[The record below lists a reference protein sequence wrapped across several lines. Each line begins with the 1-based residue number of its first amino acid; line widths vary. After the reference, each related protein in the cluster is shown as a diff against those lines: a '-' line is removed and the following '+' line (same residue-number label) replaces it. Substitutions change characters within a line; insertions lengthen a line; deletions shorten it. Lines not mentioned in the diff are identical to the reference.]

1 MATHLYSSGFV
12 SWKGMYLIMS
22 NEDLYVK
29 IYKALAHPIRIKIV
43 KSLLDG
49 PLCVCILNENV
60 EFSQSNLSQHLKILK
75 DAGVLKSEKD
85 GLRILYSIKDDEIKN
100 LLKVTEQI
108 IRNELIQMN
117 NKFSDD

>member
-1 MATHLYSSGFV
+1 MA
-12 SWKGMYLIMS
+12 

-43 KSLLDG
+43 KALLDG
-49 PLCVCILNENV
+49 PLCVCVLNENV

-75 DAGVLKSEKD
+75 DAQILKSEKD
-85 GLRILYSIKDDEIKN
+85 GLRILYSIKDKEIKN

-108 IRNELIQMN
+108 IINELNYMN
-117 NKFSDD
+117 NKFFDD

>member
-1 MATHLYSSGFV
+1 MMA
-12 SWKGMYLIMS
+12 

>member
-1 MATHLYSSGFV
+1 MA
-12 SWKGMYLIMS
+12 

-43 KSLLDG
+43 KALLDG
-49 PLCVCILNENV
+49 PLCVCVLNENV

-75 DAGVLKSEKD
+75 DAEILISEKD
-85 GLRILYSIKDDEIKN
+85 GLRILYSIKDKEIKN

-108 IRNELIQMN
+108 IINELNYMN
-117 NKFSDD
+117 NKFFDD